1 MQRRIV
7 GRGVGGI
14 FRGIIKF
21 FKPLFNFLV
30 PTISKAA
37 NSKVGRK
44 LIKQAKKS
52 VVKAGFS
59 SAADIIKGE
68 NVGSTMSKHLKK
80 ASADILKK
88 VGDSGSVSKKKSK
101 KTSKKKLYNFFH

>member
-1 MQRRIV
+1 M
-7 GRGVGGI
+7 GGI

-30 PTISKAA
+30 PMISKAA
-37 NSKVGRK
+37 NSKAGRK
-44 LIKQAKKS
+44 LIRQAKKS

-59 SAADIIKGE
+59 SLADIIEGE
-68 NVGSTMSKHLKK
+68 NVERTMSKHLKK
-80 ASADILKK
+80 ASADIMKK